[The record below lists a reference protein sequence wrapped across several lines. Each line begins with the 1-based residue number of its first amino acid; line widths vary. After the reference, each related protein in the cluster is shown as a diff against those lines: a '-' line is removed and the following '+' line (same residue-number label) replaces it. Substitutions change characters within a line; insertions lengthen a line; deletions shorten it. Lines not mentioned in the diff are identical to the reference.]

1 MRRAAVVVA
10 MRRAVAAVVL
20 VALAALLTSCAS
32 PHNAL
37 NTPASAC
44 FRGLPAAR
52 AAVGHDARLIGV
64 RRVSKAELSRAVPQ
78 AAAIRPGE
86 LCLVAFRGPFASGD
100 VTGADPPGPGNY
112 AVVALDTG
120 GSELL
125 GAFVLNDLPVPFHHR
140 I

>member
-1 MRRAAVVVA
+1 
-10 MRRAVAAVVL
+10 MRRAVAVVAVAVG
-20 VALAALLTSCAS
+20 LAAVLTSCAG
-32 PHNAL
+32 PRNAL

-52 AAVGHDARLIGV
+52 AAVGQNARLIGL
-64 RRVSKAELSRAVPQ
+64 RRVSKAELARAVPQ
-78 AAAIRPGE
+78 AGAIRPGE
-86 LCLVAFRGPFASGD
+86 LCLVAFRGPFAAGD

-120 GSELL
+120 GSQLL
-125 GAFVLNDLPVPFHHR
+125 GAFVVNDLPVAFHHR